1 MTWLLILI
9 WTGVASTL
17 LNTVGLLLGFALWLI
32 YSGALNTSPCHKAGI
47 LIKDK
52 SLMVRRRW
60 GSTRGVSVPYGTH
73 LRTHD
78 TTWQTSD
85 CAGTQIFG
93 TCLSWES
100 VSSKKKK
107 GANILQDQQS
117 DIYRGCRNMIVKLK
131 GCGIKFKVSTLNA
144 FPFSKAIT
152 LVMERITLFPL
163 KWLNC
168 PIRNNTFVKHRPRTC
183 FMIQTE
189 QTRSK
194 NGFIPNFP
202 LPGKKGS
209 SETRRP
215 HNTRSLLLIHFQ
227 FGPFW
232 GKL

>member
-1 MTWLLILI
+1 MGVDTWSIGTIWGIFTNTRHDMTNIRLCRNANI
-9 WTGVASTL
+9 WHVSQ
-17 LNTVGLLLGFALWLI
+17 LGE
-32 YSGALNTSPCHKAGI
+32 CE
-47 LIKDK
+47 
-52 SLMVRRRW
+52 
-60 GSTRGVSVPYGTH
+60 
-73 LRTHD
+73 
-78 TTWQTSD
+78 Q
-85 CAGTQIFG
+85 Q
-93 TCLSWES
+93 
-100 VSSKKKK
+100 KKKK

-183 FMIQTE
+183 FMIRTE